1 MKLSFAK
8 QFLCASPHRIAGHAR
23 GLPASQQSD
32 GHGHVPTYLRRP
44 TAPPPAAAW
53 ASDVFLHSWT
63 SPAHSDVDAWRTSP
77 PCHAHV
83 SLRPLYV
90 SPRRP
95 HHGRKSLGHPCPV
108 VTKSC
113 YKKGSSKTAVIRT
126 GTCDWFAYGV
136 HPANIT
142 CWLAA

>member
-32 GHGHVPTYLRRP
+32 GHGHVPAYLRRP

-63 SPAHSDVDAWRTSP
+63 SPALSDVDVWRTSP